1 MGLAKRARLSAAL
14 TAPSDLPPAADLST
28 IRIVRRDKG
37 PASVIALADSRP
49 AGDEVAK
56 PAGDG
61 MFYKKGSATAATFR
75 PAYWSYEPHT
85 SQLAGPV
92 ASLEQ
97 QLDARR
103 RSNSPPAAAMEAK
116 PEEKPLASLG
126 TAPAVSKLTP
136 TAEPLARVQD
146 QPAPIRASH
155 EPAEL
160 DRDAVA
166 ALLRPTPDVAAMPD
180 EARPTPPVVETEV
193 DAPAKKA
200 MPLSLVPVE
209 TRAEPR
215 VLPAELSPPPD
226 PPRTPPVAPAPA
238 VEVPVVAAPPPPP
251 TASVAIEEPPP
262 APPTAGPETERNQ
275 QPAAPE
281 RKRPAREAAK
291 RTEAESAD
299 FDELG
304 ATIDSVL
311 ATRWYGGDRSG
322 LGAGRVT
329 RADIAP
335 VTPSGLIA
343 DLATVRKDPEPVGQ
357 PSRGRLGRI
366 IAAFSLVAIF
376 ALAFAAALLWR
387 TGHGSMLPLRSLP
400 ALFGAASLPEPT
412 LAAADIH
419 VAARERASLS

>member
-14 TAPSDLPPAADLST
+14 TAPSELPPAADLST

-49 AGDEVAK
+49 AGDEAAK
-56 PAGDG
+56 PSGDG

-75 PAYWSYEPHT
+75 PAYWSYEPNAA
-85 SQLAGPV
+85 QLAGPV
-92 ASLEQ
+92 ASLER

-103 RSNSPPAAAMEAK
+103 RSNSPAVAAMEAK

-126 TAPAVSKLTP
+126 TAPVISKLAP
-136 TAEPLARVQD
+136 TVEPLA
-146 QPAPIRASH
+146 QPAPTRASP

-160 DRDAVA
+160 DRAAVE
-166 ALLRPTPDVAAMPD
+166 ALLRPMPDVAAMPD
-180 EARPTPPVVETEV
+180 EVKPTPAVVETEFG
-193 DAPAKKA
+193 APAEKA
-200 MPLSLVPVE
+200 MPLSLAPSE
-209 TRAEPR
+209 MRGEPA
-215 VLPAELSPPPD
+215 VLPLELSPPRD
-226 PPRTPPVAPAPA
+226 PPHAPPVAPAPA
-238 VEVPVVAAPPPPP
+238 VEMPAVAAPPRPPI
-251 TASVAIEEPPP
+251 ASVATEEPPP
-262 APPTAGPETERNQ
+262 APPAVAPETERKQ
-275 QPAAPE
+275 QPAAPA

-291 RTEAESAD
+291 RMEPESVEL
-299 FDELG
+299 DELG

-322 LGAGRVT
+322 LGAGRGM

-343 DLATVRKDPEPVGQ
+343 ELATVRKDPEPVAQ
-357 PSRGRLGRI
+357 PSRGRRARI

-387 TGHGSMLPLRSLP
+387 TGHGSMLPMRSLP
-400 ALFGAASLPEPT
+400 ALFGAASPLEPT